1 MHFALN
7 AHKPVLFSLLS
18 SIPLQTVIPK
28 AVDSLKVLAEL
39 PIVVVLMYQ
48 VNHTGITADTRTYL
62 HWVLHLH

>member
-7 AHKPVLFSLLS
+7 AHKPVLSSLLS

-62 HWVLHLH
+62 H